1 VTKPAITLHFI
12 AKQPV
17 PGRVKP
23 HLVPPRAHQ
32 QAADAVFGPVADGG
46 FWALGLRVP
55 DPTLLRGVPVSTPDT
70 DASQRVWLPAAG
82 LRVADLPV
90 QALKGTA

>member
-1 VTKPAITLHFI
+1 VTKPAITLLFI

-23 HLVPPRAHQ
+23 RLVPPRAH
-32 QAADAVFGPVADGG
+32 
-46 FWALGLRVP
+46 
-55 DPTLLRGVPVSTPDT
+55 
-70 DASQRVWLPAAG
+70 PAAG

-90 QALKGTA
+90 RALKGTA